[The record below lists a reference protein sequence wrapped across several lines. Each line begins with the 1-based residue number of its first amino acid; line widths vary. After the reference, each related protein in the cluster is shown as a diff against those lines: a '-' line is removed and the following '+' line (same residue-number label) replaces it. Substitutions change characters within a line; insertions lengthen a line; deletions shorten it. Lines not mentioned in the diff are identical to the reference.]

1 MPGPRTFINPRT
13 QSYQALKASTPMSGH
28 ALGKFDVLNGH
39 IVNSV
44 ALAGEL
50 VIIGDPSTPS
60 CTSHEAFLMGQAAY
74 VRSSLL
80 ASGME
85 DDDFFLENFE
95 LLQTML
101 SHASI
106 GAGAA
111 SDGWSR
117 HLNNIKSTLEEI
129 LQAHRDYLRSG
140 LRGRDAFYAKRTA
153 LFMKLEAQLSSIAAH
168 GSGLR
173 KKGKIKRALGIST
186 RSFLHHGEIAG
197 YAEKV
202 FGVARA
208 ASLAKKG
215 AYIGIALDMTST
227 ALEIHKACTI
237 GREEECRRAKY
248 VESSALVGSLA
259 GSSVGGMAGGIA
271 ARFACAF
278 VLGVSSGGPG
288 ALVCAVVGGAAGG
301 KIVGDLGGTG
311 AKFLGGEVYQEVF
324 E

>member
-13 QSYQALKASTPMSGH
+13 QSYHALKASTPMSGH
-28 ALGKFDVLNGH
+28 ARGKFDVLNGH
-39 IVNSV
+39 IVNRV

-80 ASGME
+80 ASGMD

-95 LLQTML
+95 LLQNML

-129 LQAHRDYLRSG
+129 LKAHRDYLGSG
-140 LRGRDAFYAKRTA
+140 RTGRDAFYAKRTA
-153 LFMKLEAQLSSIAAH
+153 LFMKLEAQLSSIAAY

-197 YAEKV
+197 YADKV

-215 AYIGIALDMTST
+215 AYIGIALDVAS
-227 ALEIHKACTI
+227 AGLAIYNACAT

-248 VESSALVGSLA
+248 VEGSALIGGLGGSA
-259 GSSVGGMAGGIA
+259 AGGYIGSMVAPTVCA
-271 ARFACAF
+271 AIG
-278 VLGVSSGGPG
+278 LGTAGTGGL
-288 ALVCAVVGGAAGG
+288 ACAVVTGAVTG
-301 KIVGDLGGTG
+301 KIFGDYASGVGED
-311 AKFLGGEVYQEVF
+311 FGEIIYQGVSE
-324 E
+324 